1 MRPVSIA
8 QFLRRRCLQRRR
20 LQAWLL
26 PLDLCMCL
34 PWWRPISLRWSLKP
48 SWWLCVLALRR
59 GHVRHV
65 VVVLSE
71 VLGRGCDRTL
81 SVILPVLM
89 LMRRTLWSESVG
101 AQQLEMLLL
110 HLGLP
115 FAPGQCFLRHL
126 QLVLEVGIVGE

>member
-1 MRPVSIA
+1 MRPVSVA
-8 QFLRRRCLQRRR
+8 QRQVFLRRRC

-26 PLDLCMCL
+26 PLDLCVVRL
-34 PWWRPISLRWSLKP
+34 PWWRPVSLRWSLKP
-48 SWWLCVLALRR
+48 SWWLCVLTLRR

-71 VLGRGCDRTL
+71 ILGRRCDRAL

-89 LMRRTLWSESVG
+89 LMRRTWRESVG
-101 AQQLEMLLL
+101 EQQLEMLQL

-126 QLVLEVGIVGE
+126 QFVPEVGILGE

>member
-8 QFLRRRCLQRRR
+8 QRRMFLRRRC

-26 PLDLCMCL
+26 PLDLCVTCL
-34 PWWRPISLRWSLKP
+34 PWLRPVSSWWSLKS